1 MLGQSAYDRTM
12 ERMHNYT
19 KESEE
24 FYTVPEGVVEIHFK
38 PKSCWMVFA
47 DMAGHSCKSGSFAVI
62 NTFIVPV
69 PSAGAGVNQ
78 HAHVADLRLPW
89 AFYFAVY

>member
-47 DMAGHSCKSGSFAVI
+47 DMAGHRASL
-62 NTFIVPV
+62 
-69 PSAGAGVNQ
+69 
-78 HAHVADLRLPW
+78 VASP
-89 AFYFAVY
+89 